1 MPSPSSTLSE
11 LTFHRFGVA
20 FGQRVVLAEMEL
32 HLAPRGIDVLM
43 GPVKTGKST
52 LLRTLAGLYQGHALH
67 RTWGLVSLDG
77 AALDDGNRPALVQQ
91 QVRLLD
97 QTVLQVLLQAMP
109 ATDAVRSP
117 VAWREWAAQ
126 LLTEHGQ
133 AAWAARLDAPLM
145 DCPLHM
151 QRTLLILSQ
160 VAARPR
166 LLMIDE
172 PTAGLSEPDAH
183 TMIQW
188 LRTLGQQC
196 KLLVSLHN
204 QRQARALAD
213 AIVLMGGGR
222 VLAYQPVEEFFS
234 RPANELVQQFVQTGS
249 LSLPSPDA
257 RPDDLEAG
265 TPLPPPLP
273 PQAVRA
279 TATTATA
286 AVAVA
291 AAAPVAANAPA
302 PVPAQPAAVV
312 AAPSPVAPAVVP
324 PAPAVVPAPVA
335 PPQSVAPVVA
345 SAAPVSAVKPAFKA
359 VSAPATVRPVALPL
373 PMLQGVE
380 LASSVG
386 RVIVSE
392 SRGPNGFRWVVPG
405 MLAGTPQPGVVAP
418 IDHDLILLDRVGITH
433 LITLTET
440 DMDQD
445 ALRRHHL
452 KNTHLPIFDR
462 KAPSTSQMHMLLV
475 RMQRLMDA
483 GEVLAVHCKAGLGRT
498 GLVLAAWMVRDG
510 GLSAEAAIERLRK
523 VNPGFIQSDEQLDF
537 LPAYEADILRRLT

>member
-97 QTVLQVLLQAMP
+97 QTVLQVLRQAIP
-109 ATDAVRSP
+109 SADAVRSP
-117 VAWREWAAQ
+117 AAWREWAAQ
-126 LLTEHGQ
+126 FLAEHGQ

-291 AAAPVAANAPA
+291 AAAPVAANAPV

-312 AAPSPVAPAVVP
+312 AAPS

-335 PPQSVAPVVA
+335 PPQSVALVVA

-418 IDHDLILLDRVGITH
+418 IDHDLILLDRVGVTH

>member
-67 RTWGLVSLDG
+67 RTWGLASLDG
-77 AALDDGNRPALVQQ
+77 AALDDDNRPALVQQ

-97 QTVLQVLLQAMP
+97 QTVLQVLRQAIP
-109 ATDAVRSP
+109 SADAVRSP
-117 VAWREWAAQ
+117 AAWREWAAQ
-126 LLTEHGQ
+126 FLAEHGQ

-312 AAPSPVAPAVVP
+312 AAPSP
-324 PAPAVVPAPVA
+324 APAVVPAPVA

-392 SRGPNGFRWVVPG
+392 SRGPHGFRWVVPG

>member
-77 AALDDGNRPALVQQ
+77 AALDDDNRPALVQQ

-97 QTVLQVLLQAMP
+97 QTVLQVLRQAIP
-109 ATDAVRSP
+109 SADAVRSP
-117 VAWREWAAQ
+117 AAWREWAAQ

-286 AVAVA
+286 AVTVA
-291 AAAPVAANAPA
+291 AVAPVAANAPA

-312 AAPSPVAPAVVP
+312 AAPS

-445 ALRRHHL
+445 ALQRHHL

-510 GLSAEAAIERLRK
+510 GLSAEASIERLRK

-537 LPAYEADILRRLT
+537 LHAYEADILRRLT

>member
-77 AALDDGNRPALVQQ
+77 AALDDDNRPALVQQ

-97 QTVLQVLLQAMP
+97 QTVLQVLRQAIP
-109 ATDAVRSP
+109 SADAVRSP
-117 VAWREWAAQ
+117 AAWREWAAQ
-126 LLTEHGQ
+126 FLAEHGQ
-133 AAWAARLDAPLM
+133 AAWAAQLDTPLM

-312 AAPSPVAPAVVP
+312 AAPS

>member
-1 MPSPSSTLSE
+1 MLAPSRTFSE
-11 LTFHRFGVA
+11 LSLHRFGVA

-32 HLAPRGIDVLM
+32 HLAPTGIDVLM

-52 LLRTLAGLYQGHALH
+52 LFRTLAGLYAGHALH
-67 RTWGLVSLDG
+67 RTWGAASLDE
-77 AALDDGNRPALVQQ
+77 AELNADNRPALVQQ
-91 QVRLLD
+91 QMRLLD
-97 QTVLQVLLQAMP
+97 QTVLQVLRQAMP
-109 ATDAVRSP
+109 ADASRTTA
-117 VAWREWAAQ
+117 AWRGWAVQ
-126 LLTEHGQ
+126 LLAQHGLE
-133 AAWAARLDAPLM
+133 AWADQLDVLLL
-145 DCPLHM
+145 DCPTRM

-160 VAARPR
+160 VATRPR

-172 PTAGLSEPDAH
+172 PTAGLNEPDAH
-183 TMIQW
+183 TMVQW
-188 LRTLGQQC
+188 LRSLGQQC

-213 AIVLMGGGR
+213 AIVLMAGGR
-222 VLAYQPVEEFFS
+222 VLAHQPVEDFFS
-234 RPANELVQQFVQTGS
+234 RPANEWVQQFVQTGS

-273 PQAVRA
+273 PQAVRVA
-279 TATTATA
+279 SA
-286 AVAVA
+286 AVAESAVP
-291 AAAPVAANAPA
+291 PVAAEPVPV
-302 PVPAQPAAVV
+302 PVPAPTPMPTPPAVHLSAAAVV
-312 AAPSPVAPAVVP
+312 AAPV
-324 PAPAVVPAPVA
+324 
-335 PPQSVAPVVA
+335 
-345 SAAPVSAVKPAFKA
+345 SAAAP
-359 VSAPATVRPVALPL
+359 APATVRPVALPP
-373 PMLQGVE
+373 PMRQGVE

-386 RVIVSE
+386 RVFMNE
-392 SRGPNGFRWVVPG
+392 SRGPHGFRWVVPG

-445 ALRRHHL
+445 ALQRHHL

-462 KAPSTSQMHMLLV
+462 KAPSTPQMHMLLV

-510 GLSAEAAIERLRK
+510 GLSVEAAVERLRK
-523 VNPGFIQSDEQLDF
+523 VHPGYIQSDEQLEF
-537 LPAYEADILRRLT
+537 LHAYEADILRRLS

>member
-77 AALDDGNRPALVQQ
+77 AALDDDNRPALVQQ

-97 QTVLQVLLQAMP
+97 QTVLQVLRQAIP
-109 ATDAVRSP
+109 SADAVRSP
-117 VAWREWAAQ
+117 AAWREWAAQ
-126 LLTEHGQ
+126 FLAEHGQ

-312 AAPSPVAPAVVP
+312 AAPS

>member
-97 QTVLQVLLQAMP
+97 QTVLQVLRQAIP
-109 ATDAVRSP
+109 SADAVRSP
-117 VAWREWAAQ
+117 AAWREWAAQ
-126 LLTEHGQ
+126 FLAEHGQ

-286 AVAVA
+286 AVLLW
-291 AAAPVAANAPA
+291 
-302 PVPAQPAAVV
+302 QL
-312 AAPSPVAPAVVP
+312 SLRL
-324 PAPAVVPAPVA
+324 
-335 PPQSVAPVVA
+335 QR
-345 SAAPVSAVKPAFKA
+345 
-359 VSAPATVRPVALPL
+359 TRPRLCL
-373 PMLQGVE
+373 HSLRR
-380 LASSVG
+380 SS
-386 RVIVSE
+386 
-392 SRGPNGFRWVVPG
+392 
-405 MLAGTPQPGVVAP
+405 
-418 IDHDLILLDRVGITH
+418 
-433 LITLTET
+433 
-440 DMDQD
+440 
-445 ALRRHHL
+445 LRRHL
-452 KNTHLPIFDR
+452 RP
-462 KAPSTSQMHMLLV
+462 PWCQLL
-475 RMQRLMDA
+475 
-483 GEVLAVHCKAGLGRT
+483 
-498 GLVLAAWMVRDG
+498 
-510 GLSAEAAIERLRK
+510 
-523 VNPGFIQSDEQLDF
+523 
-537 LPAYEADILRRLT
+537 LRRRSQWPRLWPLRHLSPLSNRHSKLYPLPPQCALWPCRCPCFRVWSWPARWAV